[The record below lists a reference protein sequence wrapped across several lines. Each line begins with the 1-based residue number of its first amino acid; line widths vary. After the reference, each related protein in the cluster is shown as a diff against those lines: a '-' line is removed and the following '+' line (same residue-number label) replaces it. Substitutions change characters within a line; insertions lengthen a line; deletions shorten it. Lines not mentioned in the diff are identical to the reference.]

1 MIKLEAAQMT
11 KAIERAK
18 AARPR
23 VRVISASERTYAV
36 TGSRGDN
43 YTVKFAVANGHRLA
57 ECDCPARGL
66 CYHIAA
72 AASVNIAVQSM
83 RRQSDKSDKPVAAG
97 ATSPAPIETR
107 ESLITSI
114 KQTWSRRFPGES
126 LADELMARFRRNQLE
141 MLSTDFLV
149 AIQNAIA

>member
-1 MIKLEAAQMT
+1 MIKLEADKMT

-23 VRVISASERTYAV
+23 VRVISAAERTYSV
-36 TGSRGDN
+36 IGSKGDA
-43 YTVKFAVANGHRLA
+43 YTVRFAVANGHKLA

-83 RRQSDKSDKPVAAG
+83 RRQGDKSDKAVLTPATDADAA
-97 ATSPAPIETR
+97 PTR

-114 KQTWSRRFPGES
+114 KVAWSAKFPTVN
-126 LADELMARFRRNQLE
+126 LADELMARFKRNTLE
-141 MLSTDFLV
+141 ALSIDFLE
-149 AIQNAIA
+149 AIHAIL